1 MRKSILLVYCIILL
15 SFQSIALGLDRAS
28 VRSLKSLTETGTQ
41 FYENKDYLAAIKK
54 FKEAYNLNPN
64 DYIVKV
70 NLINAYIGHA
80 IKLKNMGDF
89 DASLKTL
96 NEALE
101 IEDTV
106 PEIHLILASIYYDM
120 GDYVTARGELNI
132 ARIYR
137 PDSSAICTML
147 GEVYFQEGKL
157 EQALKMWTQS
167 QKREPY
173 NTGLLNK
180 IERAKRE
187 WNIQKSFEVK
197 RSHPFIIKYKKHN
210 ADLADKVLSI
220 LMDAYVNIGR
230 KMNYFPV
237 SNIIV
242 IVYDNDDFYK
252 ATEARGTIA
261 SLYDGKIRLKVSD
274 KLDNI
279 HFLRE
284 ILFHEYTHVLI
295 RFISNDSCPFWLNEG
310 LAQVLSDSSATVDLD
325 ALNNLELES
334 DFFHLTNLET
344 FNGLT
349 KCREHDIDMDMS
361 IKLAYLKS
369 LITVNYITGVYGLDT
384 CIELLKKLK
393 MKKTVT
399 EALSETIGLDI
410 NELDSIIE
418 KKIYNAKQ
426 KLLKL
431 NKEPDNTG
439 H

>member
-1 MRKSILLVYCIILL
+1 M
-15 SFQSIALGLDRAS
+15 DRAGA
-28 VRSLKSLTETGTQ
+28 RSLKSLTERGTQ
-41 FYENKDYLAAIKK
+41 FYKNKDYRAAIKK
-54 FKEAYNLNPN
+54 FKEAYALNPN

-89 DASLKTL
+89 DTSLKTL

-106 PEIHLILASIYYDM
+106 PEIRLILASLYYDQ
-120 GDYVTARGELNI
+120 GDYVSALGELQI

-137 PDSSAICTML
+137 PDSTAISTML
-147 GEVYFQEGKL
+147 GEIYFQEGKL

-173 NTGLLNK
+173 NTSLSNK
-180 IERAKRE
+180 IERVKRE
-187 WNIQKSFEVK
+187 WKIQKSFEIK
-197 RSHPFIIKYKKHN
+197 HSHPFVIKYKKHN
-210 ADLADKVLSI
+210 AGLADKVLRI
-220 LMDAYVNIGR
+220 LMDAYVDIGR
-230 KMNYFPV
+230 KMNYFPL
-237 SNIIV
+237 SDIIV
-242 IVYDNDDFYK
+242 IVYDNDDFYE
-252 ATEARGTIA
+252 ATGARGTIA

-310 LAQVLSDSSATVDLD
+310 LAQVLSHSSATVDLD

-334 DFFHLTNLET
+334 DFFHLTKLET

-349 KCREHDIDMDMS
+349 KCREHDIDMNVS

-369 LITVNYITGVYGLDT
+369 LITANYITSVYGLDS

-393 MKKTVT
+393 MKKTVI
-399 EALSETIGLDI
+399 EAVQETLGLDI
-410 NELDSIIE
+410 NELDTIIE

-426 KLLKL
+426 KLLEL
-431 NKEPDNTG
+431 NKEMDNTG
-439 H
+439 N